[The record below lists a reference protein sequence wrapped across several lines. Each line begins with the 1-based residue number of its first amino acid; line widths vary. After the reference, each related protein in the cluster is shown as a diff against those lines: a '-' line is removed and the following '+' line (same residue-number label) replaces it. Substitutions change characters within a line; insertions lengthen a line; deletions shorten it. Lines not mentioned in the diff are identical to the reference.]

1 MNVYYL
7 IHPHGG
13 RREHISFII
22 NKREMRYW
30 GKSLPSL
37 VRYLVGIVRN
47 GEGLLGLVEDRGEE
61 YWMTTV
67 IPVQK
72 SVLYDQQPTLPGLA
86 KFRG

>member
-1 MNVYYL
+1 MN
-7 IHPHGG
+7 
-13 RREHISFII
+13 
-22 NKREMRYW
+22 YW
-30 GKSLPSL
+30 EKSLPSL

-67 IPVQK
+67 IPVKK
-72 SVLYDQQPTLPGLA
+72 SVLYDQQPTLAGSA